1 MSRRPDSRDTIL
13 AAAEAVVVKA
23 GTGQL
28 TLDAVAAEAGI
39 SKGGL
44 LHRFPS
50 KEALLEAMVTRQTER
65 HDEMVREARAMLPDT
80 PGKELCAYILAAL
93 HDAADTKRVCSA
105 LLAAAANEPRLLAP
119 VRAHYRARLAEM
131 AATATGGNLA
141 RAAAVCLA
149 TDGLWLMELM
159 HLSPLDPRE
168 RDAVV
173 AELLRLAELQAAPA
187 ENLPPALSLPR
198 MATPAVTAT
207 PCPSAA
213 GLLSTVPTKP

>member
-1 MSRRPDSRDTIL
+1 MQ
-13 AAAEAVVVKA
+13 A

-28 TLDAVAAEAGI
+28 TLDAVAAAAGI

-50 KEALLEAMVTRQTER
+50 KEALLEAMVTRQIER
-65 HDEMVREARAMLPDT
+65 HEETVRAARAALPDT
-80 PGKELCAYILAAL
+80 PGKELCAYVLAATR
-93 HDAADTKRVCSA
+93 DAANTKRICSA
-105 LLAAAANEPRLLAP
+105 LIAAAANEPKLLAP

-131 AATATGGNLA
+131 AAAATGGNLA
-141 RAAAVCLA
+141 RAAVVCLA

-173 AELLRLAELQAAPA
+173 AELLRLADRLASPTE
-187 ENLPPALSLPR
+187 EDLPPAVPR
-198 MATPAVTAT
+198 PATPVAAPRRHHHGVQSRAT
-207 PCPSAA
+207 
-213 GLLSTVPTKP
+213 LQSTP